1 MQNSTSVLKP
11 AASELVRRIPSEEI
25 PWIPYPLIANSFI
38 RVLHVDEATN
48 TVILNYR
55 MAPHTITPVHG
66 HHCVATALTVDG
78 EWFYDDLCF
87 RKGDIAFEST
97 VEVHQ
102 PITKELGATLL
113 TTLIGGAG
121 NDKLLENY
129 NEDGTRTILRT
140 KLFKAM
146 ERLSPKDFD
155 KLDFTELVS

>member
-1 MQNSTSVLKP
+1 M
-11 AASELVRRIPSEEI
+11 
-25 PWIPYPLIANSFI
+25 PYPLIANSFI
-38 RVLHVDEATN
+38 KVLHVDEASN
-48 TVILNYR
+48 TVILSYR
-55 MAPHTITPVHG
+55 MA
-66 HHCVATALTVDG
+66 HHCVATAMTLEG

-113 TTLIGGAG
+113 TTLIGGVG

-129 NEDGTRTILRT
+129 NEDGSRTVLRT

-146 ERLSPKDFD
+146 VRLSPDAFHE
-155 KLDFTELVS
+155 LDFAALVS